1 MEHEILFLQII
12 YQLPLSCILIHPIA
26 ASPTA
31 KIKEQKETKV
41 TVDSYTSHGAL
52 TIILGHGTPNPV
64 ITITSNSST
73 SEVALKSFPTHSA
86 NGIDNPTRRLV
97 GEMYQLEVGDCYH
110 A

>member
-64 ITITSNSST
+64 ITITMQKLHLKVFPRIQLTVST
-73 SEVALKSFPTHSA
+73 ILQE
-86 NGIDNPTRRLV
+86 DW
-97 GEMYQLEVGDCYH
+97 
-110 A
+110 